1 MFERLRGIKEPS
13 RLTPNQAGVVM
24 TKEFETEINRFL
36 IHGAKSPSAEALAA
50 KFKTLFADVPSADSQ
65 AVVVMIGENRYQ
77 IECSAGCWYHVH
89 MLGTRFRMSG
99 RL

>member
-24 TKEFETEINRFL
+24 TKEFETELNRFL
-36 IHGAKSPSAEALAA
+36 IHGAKSPSAATLAT

-65 AVVVMIGENRYQ
+65 EVVIMIGENRYQ
-77 IECSAGCWYHVH
+77 IECSTGCWYHVH